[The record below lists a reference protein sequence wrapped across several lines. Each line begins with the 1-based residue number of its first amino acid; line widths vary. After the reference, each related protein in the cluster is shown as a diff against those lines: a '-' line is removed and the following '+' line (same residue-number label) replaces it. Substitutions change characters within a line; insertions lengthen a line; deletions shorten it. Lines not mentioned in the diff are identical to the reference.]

1 MHGRRAVVLLVLV
14 ALITAIA
21 LPAAHASS
29 DGYLLIESNVI
40 SAQEDTGAGQD
51 DEGAGQESG
60 GEGEGQDDPEAET
73 GAGAGESEDAAE
85 ETGPVWTY
93 QMARIVVVLLVLL
106 IAAIALLY
114 WRLVGRPRRSGIV

>member
-1 MHGRRAVVLLVLV
+1 MRGRRAIVLVLV
-14 ALITAIA
+14 AVLVATVM
-21 LPAAHASS
+21 PAARASS
-29 DGYLLIESNVI
+29 EGYLLTTSNVI
-40 SAQEDTGAGQD
+40 VAQEETGAGQD

-73 GAGAGESEDAAE
+73 GAGTGESEEVE

-106 IAAIALLY
+106 LAAIGFLY
-114 WRLVGRPRRSGIV
+114 WRLVGQRRRSGVV